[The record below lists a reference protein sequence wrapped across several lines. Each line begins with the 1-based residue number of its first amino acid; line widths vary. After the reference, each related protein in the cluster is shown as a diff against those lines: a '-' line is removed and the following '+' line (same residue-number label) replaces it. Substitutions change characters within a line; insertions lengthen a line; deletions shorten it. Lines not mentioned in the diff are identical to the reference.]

1 MGEGFGLPLIEA
13 AHHQLPILARDIPV
27 FREVAGPYA
36 SYFTAADAAS
46 LANAIEHWLKQGA
59 DHVPQSHGMAQLT
72 WAQSAQELMAAVLGQ
87 EHLE

>member
-1 MGEGFGLPLIEA
+1 
-13 AHHQLPILARDIPV
+13 
-27 FREVAGPYA
+27 
-36 SYFTAADAAS
+36 
-46 LANAIEHWLKQGA
+46 LKQGA